1 MTKEDEVTFD
11 AHVVCEYVRHWDTH
25 KINEDVGRQTD
36 ATLREIEEANRS
48 VQYGYEEEFNSL
60 FTLSHFIS
68 DSTPAWIAEAVIS
81 VDGEV
86 RRFPFNR
93 GFLVFSSEVKISSSQ
108 YRNALRNSDGSPV
121 EEGQYTDEQ
130 LIQVY
135 KEFVVSTLADYAF
148 LFSLSA
154 NIAKPGAFQFTKRYL
169 FQNRQLQRKIGGTMN
184 SLDRAL
190 DVFNKYSWPPISN
203 LDVFNMWDWLERIPG
218 FTSGEARSA
227 LGRAVGLLSYLLCDH
242 WKDENELALVWAL
255 IGLEAIYGKGN
266 IGLKSQLIE
275 KTELFLG
282 PRTTHKKEFGNMYD
296 FRSRLVHG
304 DKNFHFRGFEGGFES
319 SFSRKLMDSEDFA
332 VATLI
337 STLQRMCMQGIDE
350 LNFRTIVG

>member
-1 MTKEDEVTFD
+1 MTEESEVTFG

-25 KINEDVGRQTD
+25 TINEDVGRQTD
-36 ATLREIEEANRS
+36 AALREIEEANRS
-48 VQYGYEEEFNSL
+48 VPYGYEEEFSSL
-60 FTLSHFIS
+60 FKLSHFTS
-68 DSTPAWIAEAVIS
+68 DSTPAWIAEAVKS
-81 VDGEV
+81 EADEV
-86 RRFPFNR
+86 RLFPFKH
-93 GFLVFSSEVKISSSQ
+93 GFLVFSSEVKVSSSQ

-121 EEGQYTDEQ
+121 EEGRFTDEQ
-130 LIQVY
+130 LIQIY
-135 KEFVVSTLADYAF
+135 KEFVVSTLANYAF

-169 FQNRQLQRKIGGTMN
+169 FQNCQLQQKLGGTMN

-190 DVFNKYSWPPISN
+190 DVSKKYSWPPISN
-203 LDVFNMWDWLERIPG
+203 LDVFDVWDWLECIPG
-218 FTSGEARSA
+218 FTSGEANSA
-227 LGRAVGLLSYLLCDH
+227 LGRAVGSLSYLLCDH

-266 IGLKSQLIE
+266 NGLKSQLIE

-282 PRTTHKKEFGNMYD
+282 PRTTHKKDFGNMYD

-304 DKNFHFRGFEGGFES
+304 DKNFHFRGFEGGSES

-337 STLQRMCMQGIDE
+337 STLH
-350 LNFRTIVG
+350 VVV